1 MSGLGSI
8 GALGKISTRGERLD
22 LELRQGASLLP
33 VRHNLVD
40 PDTGNPVDLTG
51 FQARGQIRRKAL
63 DTGAPVASFNTLIAP
78 TPTQGWYEFWL
89 TDEQTSAI
97 TCGPTI
103 NDPASLYEWDFE
115 LQDAAGNVINT
126 FWGVVR
132 IAAEVTRA

>member
-1 MSGLGSI
+1 MSGLGSVS
-8 GALGKISTRGERLD
+8 ALGKISTRGERLD

-33 VRHNLVD
+33 VRHNLKD

-63 DTGAPVASFNTLIAP
+63 DSGAPVVSFQTLIAP

-89 TDEQTSAI
+89 TDEQTAAI
-97 TCGPTI
+97 PCGPTL

-115 LQDAAGNVINT
+115 LQDAAGNVIET
-126 FWGVVR
+126 FWGLVR
-132 IAAEVTRA
+132 VAPEVTRA

>member
-1 MSGLGSI
+1 MSGLGAVS
-8 GALGKISTRGERLD
+8 ALGKISTLGERLD

-40 PDTGNPVDLTG
+40 PDTGNPVNLTG

-63 DTGAPVASFNTLIAP
+63 DTGTPVATFQTQIAP
-78 TPTQGWYEFWL
+78 TATDGWYEFWL
-89 TDEQTSAI
+89 TDEVTAGI

-103 NDPASLYEWDFE
+103 NDPASLYEWDME

-132 IAAEVTRA
+132 VKAEVTR